1 MLTLNPQADG
11 MEMIALHLKLP
22 PDMLRVVD
30 DLARRR
36 DVTAGQI
43 VRQMIAD
50 GIRYE
55 TQRAKTP
62 VRADEQL
69 LAPLRARLA
78 RDLAHAGSWRDL
90 QTRLRAQGVEF
101 RPAGGG
107 LTLHRFPGGDRLC
120 KASELGYSYARLVQR
135 FRAGFPGH
143 AHSWVAD
150 RILTQKGGPEGPPH
164 EDPVLIEDD

>member
-1 MLTLNPQADG
+1 
-11 MEMIALHLKLP
+11 MIALHLKLP

-50 GIRYE
+50 GLRYE
-55 TQRAKTP
+55 AQRAKAP
-62 VRADEQL
+62 VRAD
-69 LAPLRARLA
+69 
-78 RDLAHAGSWRDL
+78 
-90 QTRLRAQGVEF
+90 
-101 RPAGGG
+101 
-107 LTLHRFPGGDRLC
+107 
-120 KASELGYSYARLVQR
+120 ELGYSYARLVQR

-143 AHSWVAD
+143 AHTWVAD

-164 EDPVLIEDD
+164 EDPVLIEGD